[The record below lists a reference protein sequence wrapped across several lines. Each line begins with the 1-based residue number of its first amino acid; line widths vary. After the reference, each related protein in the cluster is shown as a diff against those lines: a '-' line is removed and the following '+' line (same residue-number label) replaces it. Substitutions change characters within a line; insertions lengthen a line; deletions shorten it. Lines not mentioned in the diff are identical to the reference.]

1 MFGAGWLGNPQ
12 RLALL
17 RRLRYN
23 GAIRMEIQ
31 FIKLQSCG
39 ADYIVLDA
47 LKNSGLRAEHL
58 PDLSA
63 QICSRHFGV
72 GAMGL
77 ALVRKNAGARLGI
90 ACFNPQGGE
99 AGADPLAVRCV
110 ARYAFDAGLAGSET
124 FTVELPGAATAVEVL
139 DAHNITLPSGPPTYW
154 DRNDCLRERSA
165 ETFTRTLRL
174 MDRELNYTPVRLDGL
189 QAVFFPG
196 GSPLALSEFGR
207 EVEAA
212 GAFADGINLVFA
224 RLISREELSLRIWR
238 VRGGEQLAAEGC
250 AGSAVVASVLNGF
263 GDRQALV
270 HLEGGNLFVDW
281 SEEDNRL
288 YVSGGAEYVFMGTYY
303 YEEGEADEE

>member
-1 MFGAGWLGNPQ
+1 MFGLERLGNPQ

-23 GAIRMEIQ
+23 GANRMEIQ

-39 ADYIVLDA
+39 ADFIVLDA
-47 LKNSGLRAEHL
+47 LKNAGLRPEHL

-72 GAMGL
+72 GAMGV

-90 ACFNPQGGE
+90 ACFSPQGSE

-124 FTVELPGAATAVEVL
+124 FTVELSGAATTVEVL

-154 DRNDCLRERSA
+154 DRNDSLRERSA

-212 GAFADGINLVFA
+212 GAFAGGINLVFA

-238 VRGGEQLAAEGC
+238 VQGGEQLAAEGC

>member
-1 MFGAGWLGNPQ
+1 
-12 RLALL
+12 
-17 RRLRYN
+17 
-23 GAIRMEIQ
+23 MEIQ

-47 LKNSGLRAEHL
+47 LKNAGLEAAHL

-72 GAMGL
+72 GAMGV
-77 ALVRKNAGARLGI
+77 ALVRKNAGARLGL
-90 ACFNPQGGE
+90 ACYGPQGSL
-99 AGADPLAVRCV
+99 ASADPLAVRCA
-110 ARYAFDAGLAGSET
+110 ARYAYDAGLASSES
-124 FTVELPGAATAVEVL
+124 FTVETEGGASTVEVL
-139 DAHNITLPSGPPTYW
+139 DAHNITLPVGPPTYW
-154 DRNDCLRERSA
+154 DSDSPLRERSA

-174 MDRELNYTPVRLDGL
+174 KDRELNYTPVRLGGI

-196 GSPLALSEFGR
+196 AAPLELAEFGR

-212 GAFADGINLVFA
+212 NAFPDGINLVFT

-263 GDRQALV
+263 GERQALV

-281 SEEDNRL
+281 LEEDNRL
-288 YVSGGAEYVFMGTYY
+288 YVSGAAEYVFMGTYY

>member
-1 MFGAGWLGNPQ
+1 MS
-12 RLALL
+12 
-17 RRLRYN
+17 YN
-23 GAIRMEIQ
+23 GPNRMEIQ

-39 ADYIVLDA
+39 ADYIVIDA
-47 LKNSGLRAEHL
+47 LKNAGLQAQHL

-72 GAMGL
+72 GAMGV
-77 ALVRKNAGARLGI
+77 ALVRKNAGARLGL
-90 ACFNPQGGE
+90 ACFGPQGGE
-99 AGADPLAVRCV
+99 AAADPLAVRCV

-139 DAHNITLPSGPPTYW
+139 DAHNITLPAGPPTYW
-154 DRNDCLRERSA
+154 DRNDSLRERSA

-174 MDRELNYTPVRLDGL
+174 ADRELNYTPVRLDGL

-207 EVEAA
+207 EVEKAA
-212 GAFADGINLVFA
+212 LFPAGTDLVFA
-224 RLISREELSLRIWR
+224 RQISREELSLRIWR
-238 VRGGEQLAAEGC
+238 VHGGEQLAAEGC
-250 AGSAVVASVLNGF
+250 AGGAVVASVLNGF

-288 YVSGGAEYVFMGTYY
+288 YLSGAAEYVFMGTYY